1 MVVGIKDIAAY
12 LELST
17 STVSRALN
25 GYDDVAAET
34 VKRVR
39 QAAEDLGYY
48 PSASARNLRRRR
60 TDKIGL
66 ALLYDSA
73 YATFNE
79 FFAEMIR
86 LAAVAAERHD
96 YNLVLY
102 THASQYPARLLKI
115 AQTREVD
122 GLLLLG
128 DMPGIDAAIDGFV
141 KAKMPFV
148 VVGRMADNPAAS
160 CISPDVPA
168 AARLALQHLVSLGH
182 RRIGH
187 ISFVRTSRYS
197 ADRTVSYRTALEEFD
212 LPFDPDLVAYASL
225 EPESGARAMEA
236 LLALKSPP
244 TAVTTYNDRLAIE
257 ALHYL
262 ARRGLRVPE
271 DMAVVGYDDIRS
283 AKMTNPPLTTIRYS
297 LDCIADQAVSA
308 LLARQADADPYGQP
322 VRSVVPVELVIRQST
337 AGQACE
343 EGAASRERRSRG
355 EEGRV

>member
-25 GYDDVAAET
+25 GYDDVAVET
-34 VKRVR
+34 VRRVR
-39 QAAEDLGYY
+39 QAAQEVGYY

-73 YATFNE
+73 FATFNE

-86 LAAVAAERHD
+86 LVAVAAERHD

-102 THASQYPARLLKI
+102 THAGQYPDKLLKI
-115 AQTREVD
+115 AQTRDVD

-128 DMPGIDAAIDGFV
+128 DVPGVDDAMEGFIE
-141 KAKMPFV
+141 AKMPFV
-148 VVGRMADNPAAS
+148 VVGRAADNPAAS
-160 CISPDVPA
+160 YVSADVPA
-168 AARLALQHLVSLGH
+168 AARLALRHLASLGH

-187 ISFVRTSRYS
+187 VSFVRTSRYS
-197 ADRTVSYRTALEEFD
+197 RDRCVSYRAALEELG

-236 LLALKSPP
+236 LLALENRP
-244 TAVTTYNDRLAIE
+244 TAVYMFNDRLAIE
-257 ALHYL
+257 ALQCL
-262 ARRGLRVPE
+262 ACRGLRVPH
-271 DMAVVGYDDIRS
+271 DMAVVGCDDIRS
-283 AKMTNPPLTTIRYS
+283 ARMTSPPLTTICYPFGS
-297 LDCIADQAVSA
+297 LADQAVSA
-308 LLARQADADPYGQP
+308 LLARQANPDAEP
-322 VRSVVPVELVIRQST
+322 VRAVVPVELVVRQST
-337 AGQACE
+337 VSE
-343 EGAASRERRSRG
+343 P
-355 EEGRV
+355 